1 MTTRFFNSLQARVTL
16 AFLLASLLPLGI
28 VVAFTLRT
36 ADEVIT
42 GIVTSELENVAA
54 EKQELLQR
62 WLGERNADLAVM
74 AGSAAVGSMDAAQIE
89 PYLSLVR
96 EKYGVYDR
104 LAVADPTGRP
114 VYDTA
119 EDVSES
125 LEDEV
130 WFRQALELGAYMSE
144 VRLGPNGRDSVFQ
157 LSTLIPG
164 KDGEHAGVLCATVGT
179 RTILSRVLSV
189 SLGVSG
195 ECYLVDQAGTFLA
208 HKEPKRILKE
218 NIARSESFT
227 FALESRR
234 PRTAYTDYRGIEVL
248 GASRNV
254 AGTQW
259 YVVVEQDW
267 EEASAGVFRLR
278 HRIYLVIA
286 ATVVGV
292 IGLSWLSAYYVSA
305 PIRALSRAADGV
317 ARGDY
322 EDAFKD
328 VRISRRD
335 EIGALYAAF
344 RNMADQLK
352 ERQAKLETRMGLTE
366 AELHKVEAELKGT
379 LEAAARSERLAAV
392 GRLAAGVAHEIRTPL
407 TSLKLFLQSV
417 QEEVAVSPEQR
428 EDYQI
433 AMRQVG
439 RIETTIN
446 HFLDFARPQQPVFG
460 SLDIVALID
469 DALEVVQPRANQQ
482 DVQVHKRIAQSLPPV
497 EGDSRQLG
505 EALVNLMVNALEA
518 MPDGGGLTIS
528 VESQATGAD
537 SAQPVWLR
545 IAVSDTGTGIR
556 DEDLQRLFEPFFTT
570 KATGSG
576 LGLTILR
583 GTIERHGG
591 SVNVDSRVGA
601 GTTFS
606 LRLPASSANRTTAS
620 E

>member
-1 MTTRFFNSLQARVTL
+1 VIARFFNSLQARVTL
-16 AFLLASLLPLGI
+16 VFLLASLLPLGI
-28 VVAFTLRT
+28 VVAFALRT

-119 EDVSES
+119 NDASETFEDQ
-125 LEDEV
+125 V
-130 WFRQALELGAYMSE
+130 WFRQALEAGTYMSE

-195 ECYLVDQAGTFLA
+195 ECYLVDQTGTFLA
-208 HKEPKRILKE
+208 HKEPRRIFKE
-218 NIARSESFT
+218 SIARSEGFT
-227 FALESRR
+227 FAFESRR
-234 PRTAYTDYRGIEVL
+234 PKTAYTDYRGIEVL
-248 GASRNV
+248 GASRHV

-267 EEASAGVFRLR
+267 DEASAGVFRLR

-292 IGLSWLSAYYVSA
+292 IGLSWLLAYYVSA

-335 EIGALYAAF
+335 ETGALYVAF
-344 RNMADQLK
+344 RNMAGQLK

-366 AELHKVEAELKGT
+366 AELRKVEAELKGT

-460 SLDIVALID
+460 SLDVVGLID

-482 DVQVHKRIAQSLPPV
+482 DVRVHKRIAPDLPPV

-505 EALVNLMVNALEA
+505 EALVNLAVNALEA
-518 MPDGGGLTIS
+518 MPDGGELTIS
-528 VESQATGAD
+528 VESEATGAD
-537 SAQPVWLR
+537 SAQPAWLR
-545 IAVSDTGTGIR
+545 IDVSDTGTGIR

-606 LRLPASSANRTTAS
+606 LRLPAFSADRTTAS